1 MSLSNPFL
9 RLKSKLPSTVQASL
23 SPRFFALLAATLALQ
38 SLNMQPI
45 WAQKFDPAKDQAQLQ
60 ANDNKPN
67 AKKSEGAA
75 ASSAAAKGD
84 AGSAAVSDKE
94 NTAEEDTGKK
104 EALKESS
111 ASENTASEST
121 LKEDPL
127 EALERAQK
135 EEDQAKAMLNN
146 EALDHYQ
153 AAQTYMRNFE
163 FDLAQVELKAA
174 INCIPTLK
182 AAHRDFAL
190 VSLCRGDFGRAV
202 SELLIVVGI
211 GEPVPFSE
219 NQQEAIKDEA
229 MKQHYR
235 AGLKLAADS
244 KWKDALIEF
253 EWALFYRPESGKVLR
268 SIAFAHAS
276 EGHFDE
282 AEKFYSQSFSQDP
295 EDAYGHA
302 DFAFLLAAKG
312 SAEKAV
318 EQLSEAVKLQ
328 PKVVALHVDLGWMA
342 ESKSDLV
349 KAESE
354 FQEAV
359 KLAPKQASL
368 WTHLGKIQARRGDAE
383 QAAKSFEQ
391 ALALDASQMEA
402 QSGLAG
408 VKPVQAEPAAVPAS
422 GQVSG
427 VGKAKP

>member
-1 MSLSNPFL
+1 MLFRGETAMSLSNPFL
-9 RLKSKLPSTVQASL
+9 RLKSKLPSKVRASL

-38 SLNMQPI
+38 SLSLQSLSLQPV
-45 WAQKFDPAKDQAQLQ
+45 WAQKFDPAKNQAQLQ
-60 ANDNKPN
+60 SN
-67 AKKSEGAA
+67 
-75 ASSAAAKGD
+75 
-84 AGSAAVSDKE
+84 
-94 NTAEEDTGKK
+94 NTG
-104 EALKESS
+104 
-111 ASENTASEST
+111 SENAGSEST

-391 ALALDASQMEA
+391 ALALDASQLEA

-408 VKPVQAEPAAVPAS
+408 VKPVQAEPAAGQASDPASGQASGPASGPAS

-427 VGKAKP
+427 QSPGQASGVGKAKP

>member
-1 MSLSNPFL
+1 MSLSNPFP
-9 RLKSKLPSTVQASL
+9 RTKSKLPSMARAL
-23 SPRFFALLAATLALQ
+23 PRFCAFLAATLALQ
-38 SLNMQPI
+38 SLCLQPL
-45 WAQKFDPAKDQAQLQ
+45 WAQKFDPEKNQAQLES
-60 ANDNKPN
+60 
-67 AKKSEGAA
+67 KS
-75 ASSAAAKGD
+75 K
-84 AGSAAVSDKE
+84 SDS
-94 NTAEEDTGKK
+94 DTGTSSI
-104 EALKESS
+104 EAGQS
-111 ASENTASEST
+111 ADSA
-121 LKEDPL
+121 KEDPL

-163 FDLAQVELKAA
+163 FELAEIELKAA
-174 INCIPTLK
+174 INCIPNLK

-190 VSLCRGDFGRAV
+190 VSLCRGDLGRAV

-219 NQQEAIKDEA
+219 KQQESIKDEA

-282 AEKFYSQSFSQDP
+282 AEKFYSQSFSHDP

-342 ESKSDLV
+342 ESKSDLE
-349 KAESE
+349 KAENE

-368 WTHLGKIQARRGDAE
+368 WTHLGKIQARRGQAE

-391 ALALDASQMEA
+391 ALALDASQLEA
-402 QSGLAG
+402 QNGLAG
-408 VKPVQAEPAAVPAS
+408 VKPAQPEHASESAPEQNSKQATENLS
-422 GQVSG
+422 GQTSG
-427 VGKAKP
+427 LGKAKP

>member
-1 MSLSNPFL
+1 MMLFRGETAMSLSNPFL
-9 RLKSKLPSTVQASL
+9 RLKSKLPSKVRASL
-23 SPRFFALLAATLALQ
+23 SPRFFALLAATLALHSLSLQ
-38 SLNMQPI
+38 SLSLQPV
-45 WAQKFDPAKDQAQLQ
+45 WAQKFDPAKNQAQLQ
-60 ANDNKPN
+60 SNNTG
-67 AKKSEGAA
+67 SEN
-75 ASSAAAKGD
+75 
-84 AGSAAVSDKE
+84 AGS
-94 NTAEEDTGKK
+94 
-104 EALKESS
+104 ES
-111 ASENTASEST
+111 TASESNP
-121 LKEDPL
+121 KEDPL

-342 ESKSDLV
+342 ESKSDLE

-391 ALALDASQMEA
+391 ALALDASQLEA

-408 VKPVQAEPAAVPAS
+408 VKPVQAEPAAGQSSGQSSGQASGPASGPAS

-427 VGKAKP
+427 QSPGQTSGVGKAKP